1 MPVIK
6 RFASCRL
13 RINAKDHPPP
23 HFHVLLNDE
32 REAWV
37 RIDTLVIIHGR
48 VASREIADALDWAR
62 ENREMLAEKFKEL
75 QG

>member
-6 RFASCRL
+6 RFANCRL

-37 RIDTLVIIHGR
+37 RIDTLEIVHGR
-48 VASREIADALDWAR
+48 VSAREIAEALSWASG
-62 ENREMLAEKFKEL
+62 NREMLATMFKEL
-75 QG
+75 QV